1 LCASLVQIYPENPE
15 AHSDAVDADACLLR
29 RHQPGGRDVSKL
41 FTPFAS
47 VVTAIIQKRFFH
59 TGGDDDLAGVML
71 LCFAFVTRMRP
82 NKPPKP

>member
-1 LCASLVQIYPENPE
+1 MLTRA
-15 AHSDAVDADACLLR
+15 LR